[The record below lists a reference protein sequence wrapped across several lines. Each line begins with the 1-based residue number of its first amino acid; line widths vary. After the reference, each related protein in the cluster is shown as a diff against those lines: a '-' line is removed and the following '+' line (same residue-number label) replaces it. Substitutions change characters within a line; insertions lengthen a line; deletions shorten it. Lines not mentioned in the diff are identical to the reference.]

1 VQWKR
6 EFAEIKSRYATAAT
20 EMDRL
25 AKEIRSAE
33 TIKRNAEIVMG
44 VGSQTRN
51 REYEMG
57 R

>member
-33 TIKRNAEIVMG
+33 TIKRNAEFLMG
-44 VGSQTRN
+44 VEQKRKV
-51 REYEMG
+51 YEVE